1 MSLDLHTRNLAFTIP
16 SLHALREEDL
26 LQKLGR
32 PETGIVER
40 KDGQPIVPNMPQYL
54 VRPTS
59 YPINIK
65 SSSSSI
71 KIIDFGQSFLHD
83 ECPGALRTPL
93 PVRAP
98 EIIFKDRVDYRVD
111 LWSMGCL
118 VSLTSAKQA
127 LERLDG

>member
-1 MSLDLHTRNLAFTIP
+1 
-16 SLHALREEDL
+16 LREEDFL
-26 LQKLGR
+26 RKLGR
-32 PETGIVER
+32 PETGAVQSR
-40 KDGQPIVPNMPQYL
+40 DGQPIGPNMPRYL

-59 YPINIK
+59 YLVDIK
-65 SSSSSI
+65 SPSSSI

-83 ECPGALRTPL
+83 ECPDALRTPL

-98 EIIFKDRVDYRVD
+98 EIIFKDKVDYRVD

-118 VSLTSAKQA
+118 VSPTSAMQA